1 MKLSKMSMSIGI
13 FIALIFFT
21 SAHAIVH
28 SQQGQMDMNGMCQDM
43 SQEMQQFA
51 NQLNMNNKMLFCGKF
66 NDAQRKQAMQ
76 MASQTGNNGKSK
88 MTPDKS
94 VEKVASDNR
103 LTNS

>member
-1 MKLSKMSMSIGI
+1 MRILKTSISIGTL
-13 FIALIFFT
+13 IALTFFA
-21 SAHAIVH
+21 SANAAPT
-28 SQQGQMDMNGMCQDM
+28 QQNQMNMQGMCQDM
-43 SQEMQQFA
+43 SPEMQQFA

-76 MASQTGNNGKSK
+76 MASQTGSYGKPK

-94 VEKVASDNR
+94 VEKVASDNK